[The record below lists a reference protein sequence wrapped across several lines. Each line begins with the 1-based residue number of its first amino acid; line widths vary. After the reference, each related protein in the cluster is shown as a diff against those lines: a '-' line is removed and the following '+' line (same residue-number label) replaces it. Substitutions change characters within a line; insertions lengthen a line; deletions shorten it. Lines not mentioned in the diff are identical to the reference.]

1 MRRSLVLVDET
12 ARHPF
17 LAGLP
22 PHVRHSVEEAEKPAD
37 PAAISKHR
45 ITAQDVRE
53 FLLAYCACFMAVS
66 LYIA

>member
-1 MRRSLVLVDET
+1 MKQKARTLWDE

-17 LAGLP
+17 RARMRPNGLRKIAGPRQVAKL
-22 PHVRHSVEEAEKPAD
+22 
-37 PAAISKHR
+37 R
-45 ITAQDVRE
+45 ITAQDLRE